1 MYVLDTNTL
10 IYYFKGVGQVAQNFL
25 RKSPKEIGIPT
36 IVLLELEV
44 GIVKS
49 QSPQKRI
56 KQLQEMT
63 SLVNI
68 IPLGSKEAK
77 VSASIRA
84 QLEKKGTPIGPYDLL
99 IGGTALAHQAIL
111 ITHNAREFE
120 RIDKLKMKDWY

>member
-120 RIDKLKMKDWY
+120 RIDKLKMEDWY